1 MNRRRFST
9 LLATFA
15 VLAGVVGGVFHAG
28 SETQAR
34 SRTWAG
40 SAVVQVYVG
49 DLPTV
54 NGRTWG

>member
-15 VLAGVVGGVFHAG
+15 VLAGVVGVFHTGA
-28 SETQAR
+28 ETQAQ

-40 SAVVQVYVG
+40 GAVVQVHAG